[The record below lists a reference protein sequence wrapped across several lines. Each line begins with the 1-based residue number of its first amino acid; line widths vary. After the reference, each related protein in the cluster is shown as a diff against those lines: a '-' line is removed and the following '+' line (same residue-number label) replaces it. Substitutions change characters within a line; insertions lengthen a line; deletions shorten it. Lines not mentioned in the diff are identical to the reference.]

1 MVFSAE
7 YCLNEGMERLVV
19 NQTNDDPGLGRDR
32 RSLHLGGANPH
43 PFLSDPAV
51 RRALSLAIDRQVL
64 VDFGYGVA
72 GRVTCNVL
80 LAPPVYASTANDSCM
95 TQDIRGAN
103 RILDEAGWLP
113 GGDGVRQKDGV
124 RLSILYQTSTNPV
137 RQGIQALI
145 RRMWEQIRHDLP
157 RVCSSSRIGRAS
169 WRARDRPFPASAAQA
184 V

>member
-51 RRALSLAIDRQVL
+51 RRALSLAIDRQAL

-80 LAPPVYASTANDSCM
+80 PAPPVYASTANDSCM
-95 TQDIRGAN
+95 TQDIRGGEPHSRRGRLA
-103 RILDEAGWLP
+103 AGRRR
-113 GGDGVRQKDGV
+113 GKAEGR
-124 RLSILYQTSTNPV
+124 R
-137 RQGIQALI
+137 QALDPLP
-145 RRMWEQIRHDLP
+145 DLHEP
-157 RVCSSSRIGRAS
+157 GAPGHPGPDPADVGADQ
-169 WRARDRPFPASAAQA
+169 ARPAAGLF
-184 V
+184 VITNR